1 MPDQPPPAPL
11 TAPAAPAAVVRL
23 ASGAVVGLAAVA
35 ISWDAGGLGD
45 RWRWWAAAAALV
57 LAVVLAGALPLARQ
71 LLGRPGFLPFTVLA
85 WLAAVYGCVPETD
98 HVLPIAMLVGMVV
111 LLELVSGEHM
121 PFGWQLSMMGVVLWA
136 GLYGAT
142 GRQSALVGAL
152 FGAWP
157 VLLGPLVATVT
168 HLTRASQPVR
178 WAVTASG
185 AAAALVVARTGALEP
200 TIGPAWRAV
209 AVWGSASLA
218 VALVLGWAGGRRR
231 PVSARPARQ

>member
-1 MPDQPPPAPL
+1 MPDKPL
-11 TAPAAPAAVVRL
+11 PVMPGAVVRL

-35 ISWDAGGLGD
+35 ASWDASNLGD
-45 RWRWWAAAAALV
+45 RSRWWAVAAAIV

-71 LLGRPGFLPFTVLA
+71 LLERPGFLPLTALA

-98 HVLPIAMLVGMVV
+98 HVRPIAMLVGMVV

-121 PFGWQLSMMGVVLWA
+121 PFGWQLGTMGVVLWA

-157 VLLGPLVATVT
+157 LLLGPLVATVT

-178 WAVTASG
+178 WAVTVAG
-185 AAAALVVARTGALEP
+185 VGAALVVARTGALEP

-209 AVWGSASLA
+209 AVWGAASLA
-218 VALVLGWAGGRRR
+218 VALVLAWVGGRSR
-231 PVSARPARQ
+231 PVSATPARR